1 MNQGAEYGPWRQSI
15 SPCTRACSS
24 REGTANG
31 AGERGNYINCTYRMN
46 DSALGSGK
54 CRMNDGAEFAM
65 HIGG

>member
-1 MNQGAEYGPWRQSI
+1 
-15 SPCTRACSS
+15 
-24 REGTANG
+24 
-31 AGERGNYINCTYRMN
+31 MN

>member
-1 MNQGAEYGPWRQSI
+1 MVAKNHRLFRS
-15 SPCTRACSS
+15 
-24 REGTANG
+24 EGTANG
-31 AGERGNYINCTYRMN
+31 AGERGNYINCTYCMN